1 MYQPTGNAVGGGAQF
16 GGAPS
21 VAAAAYVPQNITEQ
35 QYYNS
40 MFKMASIATV
50 GRVTGGE
57 AVVFLKRSRVDVPT
71 LKKIWDI
78 ADWDGKG
85 FLDYARFSVALR
97 LITLKQR
104 GFKPLTPQLVLQSQ
118 SQSLPL
124 PQFEG
129 IQLPP
134 PPAQQQQV
142 AATQPATALGNMQVN
157 QDEDDAWRITPEAK
171 EKYLTHFNQLDVG
184 RKGHLTGVEARTFMM
199 KSNLPHPVLGKIWDM
214 SDTTKNGCL
223 SKSEFCIAFH
233 LIVKISR
240 YGKTLPPS
248 LPRVLF
254 DSAKMVEGNNNNIN
268 TTTNGDVV
276 DDTFGDKLTIATG
289 GELQMGNNNQAPPP
303 PSPNTKAKKIADAV
317 AGALGIDMSIIE
329 ENSKISP
336 KNNINS
342 SIPAAPVVAK
352 QNMAAPQMQQIQEEE
367 VANQAPSPPLVVE
380 NMLQA
385 PTTTMAPMNGNNDSM
400 KMTSNNNFKS
410 FSNDNGVKN
419 MTTSISSRNSPI
431 NNNSNNNNNN
441 NNGYDS
447 SNNQFNTIIVEES
460 QSMQKTINNNKNII
474 QRSVKGN
481 EAFLN
486 SMKVAIGNLKDERE
500 SLMSLLN
507 DVEQTLD
514 TVEEDTRNAM
524 KEENNIRN
532 EVKKLKE
539 KLNKKRDVLW
549 KKRGEELVSRG
560 RRQELTHLKKVI
572 SEEIKQVKA
581 EIRDFNDSAK
591 DLDHLRA
598 KHDQGIESMENEIE
612 SLKDK
617 LAEAKLQREQAK
629 SKYQSSK
636 SQLHRSTG
644 IHEQRIAE
652 KSLLSEQVTNVEQSF
667 NTFDMINNSNGSG
680 SSSSSNSIE
689 QQAGKG
695 FDQTQFVNL
704 AEEDH
709 SFGDGGFGTTTTGAD
724 GFGDIGGGV
733 VEEKSGGQ
741 TSYINSSSEEEED
754 NNNNNNNDNDT
765 FNATHVIANK
775 AGDTF
780 GNDAFASMDSI
791 NDHAFNTT
799 TNVTDDNNKDGDAFG
814 SDTTNNGT
822 SGFDAFDT
830 TAENK
835 EEPNNTSSTSNDG
848 FNVPDEIA
856 FDDNAFPSGDGNTDG
871 TFGNTDDNNNNGEDA
886 FDNAFD
892 SFPVTDDDGNGGGG
906 GGGDDDPFSSFGD
919 F

>member
-1 MYQPTGNAVGGGAQF
+1 MYQQNQPNGNAIGGGAQF

-289 GELQMGNNNQAPPP
+289 DELQMGNNNQAPPP

-352 QNMAAPQMQQIQEEE
+352 QNMAAPQIQQIQEEE

-419 MTTSISSRNSPI
+419 MTTTSSSSRNSPI
-431 NNNSNNNNNN
+431 NNNNNNN

-514 TVEEDTRNAM
+514 TVEGDTRNAM

-612 SLKDK
+612 SLKNK

-652 KSLLSEQVTNVEQSF
+652 KSLLSEQVSNVEQSF

-680 SSSSSNSIE
+680 SSSSNSIE

-754 NNNNNNNDNDT
+754 NNNNNNNNDNDT

-814 SDTTNNGT
+814 SDNHQ
-822 SGFDAFDT
+822 
-830 TAENK
+830 
-835 EEPNNTSSTSNDG
+835 
-848 FNVPDEIA
+848 
-856 FDDNAFPSGDGNTDG
+856 
-871 TFGNTDDNNNNGEDA
+871 
-886 FDNAFD
+886 
-892 SFPVTDDDGNGGGG
+892 
-906 GGGDDDPFSSFGD
+906 
-919 F
+919 

>member
-268 TTTNGDVV
+268 TTTNGDVL

-289 GELQMGNNNQAPPP
+289 DELQMGNNNQAPPP

-342 SIPAAPVVAK
+342 FPIPAAPVVAK
-352 QNMAAPQMQQIQEEE
+352 QNMAAPQIQQIQEE

-400 KMTSNNNFKS
+400 KMTSSNNNFKS

-419 MTTSISSRNSPI
+419 MTTTSSSRNSPI
-431 NNNSNNNNNN
+431 NNNNNNN

-447 SNNQFNTIIVEES
+447 SNNQFNTVIVEES

-514 TVEEDTRNAM
+514 TVEEDTQNAM

-612 SLKDK
+612 SLKNK

-629 SKYQSSK
+629 SKYHSSK

-652 KSLLSEQVTNVEQSF
+652 KSLLSEQVSNVEQSF

-680 SSSSSNSIE
+680 SSSSNSIE

-780 GNDAFASMDSI
+780 GNDAFASMEST
-791 NDHAFNTT
+791 NDNAFNI
-799 TNVTDDNNKDGDAFG
+799 TNVTDNNNKDGDAFG
-814 SDTTNNGT
+814 NDAFASMDSTNNGT
-822 SGFDAFDT
+822 SAFDAFD

-892 SFPVTDDDGNGGGG
+892 SFPANDDDGNGGG